1 MRLQLTDSRCDI
13 MKLPRFGKKAK
24 EEKVEDSEEEPKQEE
39 SNEESKETKETKEEI
54 KKPQKP
60 LLQRILDW
68 YWGAGP
74 PGKYYCEDNPHS
86 PYCIRAKL
94 KRWYYVKYRGF
105 AYYITTMYDRPNDE
119 YIWDYEIVPR
129 KEIPRK
135 ATIVTNQPNTYHL
148 DLDHPDRDFI
158 YMDGDYGFTAHDAD
172 MYIKCNK
179 LNEAMKIDLDAK
191 QQNDTTK
198 MLIIIGCIGIAIMVF
213 YMMFMQR

>member
-1 MRLQLTDSRCDI
+1 MRLQLTDSRCDN
-13 MKLPRFGKKAK
+13 MKLPKFGKKAK
-24 EEKVEDSEEEPKQEE
+24 EEKVEIEDSEQEEPKQEE
-39 SNEESKETKETKEEI
+39 SNEESKETK
-54 KKPQKP
+54 KP

-74 PGKYYCEDNPHS
+74 PGRYYCEDNPHP
-86 PYCIRAKL
+86 PYCMRAKL
-94 KRWYYVKYRGF
+94 KRWYYIKNRGY
-105 AYYITTMYDRPNDE
+105 AYYITTMYDKPNDE
-119 YIWDYEIVPR
+119 YIWDYEIVPK

-135 ATIVTNQPNTYHL
+135 ATIVTNQPNTYHM

-158 YMDGDYGFTAHDAD
+158 YMEGDYGFTAHDAD

-191 QQNDTTK
+191 PQNDTTK
-198 MLIIIGCIGIAIMVF
+198 MLIIIGCIGVAVMVF

>member
-1 MRLQLTDSRCDI
+1 MRLQLMDSRCDT

-24 EEKVEDSEEEPKQEE
+24 EEKVEDSEQEEPKQEE
-39 SNEESKETKETKEEI
+39 SNEESKETKNPK
-54 KKPQKP
+54 KP

-74 PGKYYCEDNPHS
+74 PGRYYCEDNPHP
-86 PYCIRAKL
+86 PYCMRAKL
-94 KRWYYVKYRGF
+94 KRWYYIKNRGY
-105 AYYITTMYDRPNDE
+105 AYYITTMYDKPSDE

-129 KEIPRK
+129 KEIPKK
-135 ATIVTNQPNTYHL
+135 ATIVTNQPNTYHM

-158 YMDGDYGFTAHDAD
+158 YMEGDYGFTAHDAD

-198 MLIIIGCIGIAIMVF
+198 MLIIIGCIGVAIMVF